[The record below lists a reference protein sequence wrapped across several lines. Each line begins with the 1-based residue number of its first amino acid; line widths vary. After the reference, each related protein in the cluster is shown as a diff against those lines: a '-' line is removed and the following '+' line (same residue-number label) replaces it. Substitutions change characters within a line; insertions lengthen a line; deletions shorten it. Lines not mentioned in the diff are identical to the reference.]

1 MSCIISQIQVRIS
14 YISGTVSE
22 LEDLSKQNGDIKKW
36 IDEHQ
41 TLIEELRLKP
51 VKLRHEAQA
60 NEMAQLNDLR
70 SKIIDKQNILDDL
83 EVKQMTLT
91 PDSDDA
97 DIRSQMNS
105 LEEEVNNIIDTRSEV
120 ISIIE
125 EYRAKLQAVYSWF
138 DTIIK
143 QLEKCDKAD
152 HPDSKRR
159 NEDVQQLWNKFK
171 EAYNKIEGLIEKSS
185 EIKPKLS
192 SLDNQQVD
200 EQLRSVQ
207 KKYGDLKKRVGKKK
221 QVIEMTR
228 KGYEDARQNTDD
240 LLEWLEEKTEY
251 LDDLPLLGFSS
262 KNVELRILDIT
273 VSSISSLVIYLQL
286 YLFLFV

>member
-1 MSCIISQIQVRIS
+1 M
-14 YISGTVSE
+14 
-22 LEDLSKQNGDIKKW
+22 EDLSKQNEDIKKW
-36 IDEHQ
+36 IDDHQ
-41 TLIEELRLKP
+41 NLMQEFRNKP

-91 PDSDDA
+91 SDA
-97 DIRSQMNS
+97 DDVDTRSRMNS
-105 LEEEVNNIIDTRSEV
+105 LEEEV
-120 ISIIE
+120 ISIIDSRSE
-125 EYRAKLQAVYSWF
+125 IVASIEDYRAKLQAVYSWF

-143 QLEKCDKAD
+143 QLERCDKVD

-159 NEDVQQLWNKFK
+159 NDEVQQLWNKFK
-171 EAYNKIEGLIEKSS
+171 AAYNKVEELSEKAS

-228 KGYEDARQNTDD
+228 KGYDDAKQNTDS
-240 LLEWLEEKTEY
+240 LAEWLEEKIEY
-251 LDDLPLLGFSS
+251 LDDLPMLGFAS
-262 KNVELRILDIT
+262 KNTEIRILDIN
-273 VSSISSLVIYLQL
+273 VSIYRLSMGN
-286 YLFLFV
+286 

>member
-1 MSCIISQIQVRIS
+1 M
-14 YISGTVSE
+14 
-22 LEDLSKQNGDIKKW
+22 
-36 IDEHQ
+36 
-41 TLIEELRLKP
+41 KP

-60 NEMAQLNDLR
+60 NEMSQLNDLR

-105 LEEEVNNIIDTRSEV
+105 LEEEVNDIIDTRSEI
-120 ISIIE
+120 ISSIE
-125 EYRAKLQAVYSWF
+125 EYRGKLQAVYSAF

-159 NEDVQQLWNKFK
+159 NEEVQQLWNNFK
-171 EAYNKIEGLIEKSS
+171 EAYGKVEELTEKAT

-207 KKYGDLKKRVGKKK
+207 KKYNDLKKRVSKKK

-228 KGYEDARQNTDD
+228 KGYEDARQNTVD

-251 LDDLPLLGFSS
+251 MDDLPLLGFTSKNTEIRIRDVNVSIKLIFSLYSS
-262 KNVELRILDIT
+262 K
-273 VSSISSLVIYLQL
+273 
-286 YLFLFV
+286 FLLL

>member
-1 MSCIISQIQVRIS
+1 MSN
-14 YISGTVSE
+14 TVTE
-22 LEDLSKQNGDIKKW
+22 LEDLSKQNTDIKKW
-36 IDEHQ
+36 IEEHQ
-41 TLIEELRLKP
+41 YLIQELRNKP

-70 SKIIDKQNILDDL
+70 SKIIEKQNILDDL

-91 PDSDDA
+91 PDSDDV

-105 LEEEVNNIIDTRSEV
+105 LEEEVNNTIDTRSEV
-120 ISIIE
+120 ISSIE
-125 EYRAKLQAVYSWF
+125 QYRSKLQAVYSWF

-152 HPDSKRR
+152 HPDSRR
-159 NEDVQQLWNKFK
+159 RSEDVQHLYNNFK
-171 EAYNKIEGLIEKSS
+171 AAYGKVEELDGKAA

-207 KKYGDLKKRVGKKK
+207 KKYADLKKRVGKKK

-228 KGYEDARQNTDD
+228 KGYDEAKRNTED
-240 LLEWLEEKTEY
+240 LLEWLEEKEEY
-251 LDDLPLLGFSS
+251 LDDFPMLGYYP
-262 KNVELRILDIT
+262 KNVEMRILDVN
-273 VSSISSLVIYLQL
+273 VSKSCH
-286 YLFLFV
+286 FMHETRK

>member
-22 LEDLSKQNGDIKKW
+22 LEDLSKQNEDIKKW

-97 DIRSQMNS
+97 D
-105 LEEEVNNIIDTRSEV
+105 T
-120 ISIIE
+120 
-125 EYRAKLQAVYSWF
+125 
-138 DTIIK
+138 
-143 QLEKCDKAD
+143 
-152 HPDSKRR
+152 
-159 NEDVQQLWNKFK
+159 
-171 EAYNKIEGLIEKSS
+171 
-185 EIKPKLS
+185 
-192 SLDNQQVD
+192 
-200 EQLRSVQ
+200 
-207 KKYGDLKKRVGKKK
+207 
-221 QVIEMTR
+221 
-228 KGYEDARQNTDD
+228 
-240 LLEWLEEKTEY
+240 
-251 LDDLPLLGFSS
+251 
-262 KNVELRILDIT
+262 
-273 VSSISSLVIYLQL
+273 
-286 YLFLFV
+286 